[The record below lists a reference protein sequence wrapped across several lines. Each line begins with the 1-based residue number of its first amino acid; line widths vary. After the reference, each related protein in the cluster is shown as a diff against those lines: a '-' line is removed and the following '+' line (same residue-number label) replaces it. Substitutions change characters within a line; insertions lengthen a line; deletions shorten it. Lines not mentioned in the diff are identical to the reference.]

1 MAEGRRTELEQRL
14 AKSRGRLP
22 TDSELWCQ
30 RLARSLD
37 ERGAE
42 GGTRAPA
49 FRQSAGGP
57 QRPADVPRRDL
68 GGAARRPRAP
78 DQSQVGGE
86 PLARLGPRDARPR
99 RAGAVRRARR
109 TGRDRRAAVVVL
121 RAALAHFQNRRDRS
135 RRTRRAGGQ
144 AGLQRRHSAGACHL
158 HATLASPGALEQR
171 PAGENAPVCR
181 GFV

>member
-78 DQSQVGGE
+78 DQSQVEENPWHGSDRETRDRAVRELFDELGERVGIGE
-86 PLARLGPRDARPR
+86 PPSSFFERP
-99 RAGAVRRARR
+99 
-109 TGRDRRAAVVVL
+109 
-121 RAALAHFQNRRDRS
+121 
-135 RRTRRAGGQ
+135 
-144 AGLQRRHSAGACHL
+144 
-158 HATLASPGALEQR
+158 
-171 PAGENAPVCR
+171 
-181 GFV
+181 